1 MTNVQL
7 GEKLAE
13 GVYFN
18 TIADDRYKTDRISVN
33 LLLPL
38 DSGTASENA
47 VLPFI
52 LRKGYRE
59 CPDFTQLN
67 RRLNELYGA
76 YLGADVRKI
85 GDNQVLNLSISSIDD
100 AYALE
105 GEPMVEELSGILA
118 GLLVDPNMPGGQFD
132 PKEFELEK
140 QYLIDTIESEI
151 NEKRAFALS
160 RAQSLLCRDEPY
172 GQNRY
177 GSLEQAKALT
187 VEQAS
192 AAYRRVLSTAQ
203 VEILFVGCGNPEPA
217 KRRFAQAFA
226 NVDRKDC
233 VSIQSKVVNEIRDVQ
248 KVTERYQVAQ
258 SKMVLGFRLKEKAEE
273 KQLDALRLM
282 VSLYGGTPISKLF
295 VHVREEMS
303 LCYYCA
309 ARFDRIKNIMLVDC
323 GVEKENIE
331 KAEKEILH
339 QLDAI
344 RQNDFT
350 DEELENTRLSL
361 RNNFRTVGDSPS
373 GMEGWYLGQRCS
385 GTARAPEEEAARLDH
400 VTREEVVQA
409 AQNVELQL
417 VYVLTGM
424 EE

>member
-1 MTNVQL
+1 M
-7 GEKLAE
+7 
-13 GVYFN
+13 
-18 TIADDRYKTDRISVN
+18 
-33 LLLPL
+33 
-38 DSGTASENA
+38 
-47 VLPFI
+47 
-52 LRKGYRE
+52 
-59 CPDFTQLN
+59 
-67 RRLNELYGA
+67 
-76 YLGADVRKI
+76 
-85 GDNQVLNLSISSIDD
+85 
-100 AYALE
+100 
-105 GEPMVEELSGILA
+105 
-118 GLLVDPNMPGGQFD
+118 
-132 PKEFELEK
+132 
-140 QYLIDTIESEI
+140 
-151 NEKRAFALS
+151 
-160 RAQSLLCRDEPY
+160 
-172 GQNRY
+172 
-177 GSLEQAKALT
+177 
-187 VEQAS
+187 EQAS

-373 GMEGWYLGQRCS
+373 SMEGWYLGQRCS
-385 GTARAPEEEAARLDH
+385 GTARAPEEEAARLDQ